1 MLEGAKNYDNP
12 CLDAVLLASSNA
24 VDTGP
29 SSALTAPVSSRA
41 KLAHQRRMRWCVRC
55 FWTVL
60 VILLALRFV
69 WG

>member
-24 VDTGP
+24 VDRPPAGYRR
-29 SSALTAPVSSRA
+29 RA
-41 KLAHQRRMRWCVRC
+41 GQVRRMRWCVRC

-60 VILLALRFV
+60 AILLGLRFV
-69 WG
+69 FG